1 MDARHSHFSSSYREA
16 RERFLQAAQAR
27 GAKPEGRPITAR
39 DRRGEE
45 LSGDTAYLGPDQ
57 PHRLLVVSSGI
68 HGVEGFAGS
77 AIQHQLL
84 SDPWDGLDL
93 PGDTGVLLVHA
104 LNPYGFAELRRVH
117 EHNVDLNR
125 NFLRHPDEHAANPG
139 YEELFDAINPET
151 LDEESDRRGRE
162 VLLAWAGE
170 RGFPALQA
178 ALSVGQ
184 YRHPQ
189 GVQFGGGEAEASNRL
204 LREVARDE
212 TRGARKIAWLDIHTG
227 LGPSGEVE
235 LISEAEPDDPG
246 FLRGRAWYGEAAKN
260 TASGE
265 SVSAKL
271 QGVMERGVSESL
283 DPECDL
289 TIFAAEFGTHDP
301 TRVFWAMR
309 ADNWLHHRGEVDS
322 ERGRAVKKELLEV
335 FRPDSRDWEERV
347 LHGGAEVIQKACGGL
362 ASS

>member
-1 MDARHSHFSSSYREA
+1 MNPRPSHFSDSYKVA
-16 RERFLQAAQAR
+16 RDRFVRAAEAR
-27 GAKPEGRPITAR
+27 GARLEGRPITSRGSR
-39 DRRGEE
+39 DEE
-45 LSGDTAYLGPDQ
+45 LALDTAYLGPDQ

-84 SDPWDGLDL
+84 SEQWDGLEL
-93 PGDTGVLLVHA
+93 PGDTGLLLVHA
-104 LNPYGFAELRRVH
+104 VNPYGFAELRRVN

-125 NFLRHPDEHAANPG
+125 NFLRHPDEHTANPG

-151 LDEESDRRGRE
+151 LDEETDRRGRE

-204 LREVARDE
+204 LRKIARDE

-227 LGPSGEVE
+227 LGPSGELE

-246 FLRGRAWYGEAAKN
+246 FLRGRGWYGEAAKS
-260 TASGE
+260 TATGE

-271 QGVMERGVSESL
+271 QGVMERGVAESL
-283 DPECDL
+283 DSECDL
-289 TIFAAEFGTHDP
+289 TIFGAEFGTHDP

-335 FRPDSRDWEERV
+335 FRPDSRAWEERV
-347 LHGGAEVIQKACGGL
+347 LRGGAEVIQRACGGL

>member
-1 MDARHSHFSSSYREA
+1 MDPRPSHFSQSYREA
-16 RERFLQAAQAR
+16 RSRFLRTAEAR
-27 GAKPEGRPITAR
+27 GARIQGRPIAAR
-39 DRRGEE
+39 GARGEE
-45 LSGDTAYLGPDQ
+45 LSVDTAYRGPDQ
-57 PHRLLVVSSGI
+57 PHCLVVISSGI

-84 SDPWDGLDL
+84 AEQWDGLDL
-93 PGDTGVLLVHA
+93 PRDTGLLLVHA
-104 LNPYGFAELRRVH
+104 VNPYGFAELRRVN
-117 EHNVDLNR
+117 ENNVDLNR
-125 NFLRHPDEHAANPG
+125 NFLGHPNEHAANPS
-139 YEELFDAINPET
+139 YEELFQAINPET
-151 LDEESDRRGRE
+151 LDEEADRRSRE

-170 RGFPALQA
+170 HGFPALQA

-204 LREVARDE
+204 LREITRDE
-212 TRGARKIAWLDIHTG
+212 TRGARKIAWLDVHTG

-246 FLRGRAWYGEAAKN
+246 FVRGQAWYGEAAKS
-260 TASGE
+260 TATGE

-289 TIFAAEFGTHDP
+289 TIFGAEFGTYDP

-309 ADNWLHHRGEVDS
+309 AENWLHHRGEADS
-322 ERGRAVKKELLEV
+322 EHGRAVKTELLEV
-335 FRPDSRDWEERV
+335 FRPDSREWEERV
-347 LHGGAEVIQKACGGL
+347 LRGGADLIQKARGGL

>member
-1 MDARHSHFSSSYREA
+1 MHFSQRYVEA
-16 RERFLQAAQAR
+16 RERFQRAAEAR
-27 GAKPEGRPITAR
+27 GARLQGRPIRAR
-39 DRRGEE
+39 SARGEE
-45 LSGDTAYLGPDQ
+45 LSVDTAYLGPDQ
-57 PHRLLVVSSGI
+57 PDRLLVISSGV

-84 SDPWDGLDL
+84 TEQWDGLEL
-93 PGDTGVLLVHA
+93 AEDTGVLLVHA
-104 LNPYGFAELRRVH
+104 VNPYGFAELRRVN
-117 EHNVDLNR
+117 ENNVDLNR

-139 YEELFDAINPET
+139 YEELFEAINPET
-151 LDEESDRRGRE
+151 LDEEADRRGRE
-162 VLLAWAGE
+162 MLLAWAGE

-178 ALSVGQ
+178 ALTVGQ

-204 LREVARDE
+204 LREIARDE
-212 TRGARKIAWLDIHTG
+212 TRGARRIAWLDIHTG
-227 LGPSGEVE
+227 LGPFGEVE
-235 LISEAEPDDPG
+235 MISEAEPGDPG
-246 FLRGRAWYGEAAKN
+246 FVRGRAWYGEAAKS
-260 TASGE
+260 TATGE

-271 QGVMERGVSESL
+271 QGVMERGVVESL
-283 DPECDL
+283 DRECEL
-289 TIFAAEFGTHDP
+289 TIFGAEFGTHDP

-322 ERGRAVKKELLEV
+322 ERGRAVKTELLEA

-347 LHGGAEVIQKACGGL
+347 LRSGADLIQKARRGL